1 MGTFL
6 HVFSK
11 MSSNNTFIRG
21 HFWTY
26 VPEVYLWLRNCWKRP
41 LLGFPGSR
49 RGFSGSWKTMFS
61 GFSCIPPSGTPP
73 GPLQDQNRCKT
84 APIPKTKKK
93 FLYTFCTL
101 WALFCTFSAKCRRII
116 HLLEATFFTPGAVLA
131 SSKQVGFFRPRIL
144 KQRRN
149 LHFGVEKLHLFELAV
164 FIKIMVK
171 SGFGV

>member
-1 MGTFL
+1 
-6 HVFSK
+6 
-11 MSSNNTFIRG
+11 MSQKCIYGSETAGNG
-21 HFWTY
+21 HFW
-26 VPEVYLWLRNCWKRP
+26 VFRGPGGGFRGPGKPCFQ
-41 LLGFPGSR
+41 GFPVY
-49 RGFSGSWKTMFS
+49 
-61 GFSCIPPSGTPP
+61 PPPGPSETPP
-73 GPLQDQNRCKT
+73 GPPPGPLRDQNRCKT